1 MDSGKQR
8 IYRILGF
15 IFHYIVAVVFLLAAF
30 SKALDMPAFY
40 EQIAAYGIFPELAPV
55 AAWTFV
61 IVECIIA
68 GMLITHAFPQLAQL
82 GAGLLLVLF
91 VGVTAYGMA
100 TGQLSE
106 CGCFGNVLPRT
117 PQQTLIEDILMI
129 AALVFAFTVFRKDK
143 PKKQGVRTPFLFR
156 RSNFSSR
163 TSSIRGVSL
172 RRRGRDDFDYE
183 TSIHPSSHSSK
194 V

>member
-143 PKKQGVRTPFLFR
+143 PKKQGVRMSIASVFGVLGLALAIASPQLLPSMA
-156 RSNFSSR
+156 SN
-163 TSSIRGVSL
+163 
-172 RRRGRDDFDYE
+172 
-183 TSIHPSSHSSK
+183 
-194 V
+194 